1 MTVPGGG
8 SSHVGRDNFGIIIT
22 GNSNSVRLGADPGQH
37 FEAGVDHLQ
46 LGLHAKALEDF
57 RLAMNAGAQ
66 SPDLYYLSAVATLDG
81 RKAFLASL
89 ACIRE
94 AEDLLHAALRLESR
108 GVFHYFLAYLGFD
121 YYERKSLRAPTPW
134 PTSLGRAWSLGVT
147 QGEID
152 SLFELLSVNDPLPRG
167 GCYGCD

>member
-22 GNSNSVRLGADPGQH
+22 GDRNSVRVDADPGQH
-37 FEAGVDHLQ
+37 FKAGVDHLW

-66 SPDLYYLSAVATLDG
+66 SPDLYYLSAVAALDG

-89 ACIRE
+89 ARIRE
-94 AEDLLHAALRLESR
+94 AEDLIHAALRLEDR

-121 YYERKSLRAPTPW
+121 YYERKSLKAPTPW
-134 PTSLGRAWSLGVT
+134 PASLARAWSLGVT
-147 QGEID
+147 QEEID
-152 SLFELLSVNDPLPRG
+152 SLFQLLSVNDPLPRRG
-167 GCYGCD
+167 YCG

>member
-1 MTVPGGG
+1 MTALGGG

-22 GNSNSVRLGADPGQH
+22 GNRNIVRVGADPGQH
-37 FEAGVDHLQ
+37 LKAGVDHLR
-46 LGLHAKALEDF
+46 LGLHAKALEHL

-81 RKAFLASL
+81 KKAFLASL
-89 ACIRE
+89 ARIRE
-94 AEDLLHAALRLESR
+94 AEHLIHAAVMLENR

-121 YYERKSLRAPTPW
+121 YYRRRSLNAPTPW
-134 PTSLGRAWSLGVT
+134 PASLARAWSLGMT
-147 QGEID
+147 QKEID

-167 GCYGCD
+167 DIYG